1 MTNARAGNE
10 DGMTRRRASL
20 VLNGRLL
27 FLAAWVCGVVGL
39 TAHVDAAV
47 VAAGALLI
55 GAAATGLGRRDARG
69 VFLSLALAG
78 MGVAWLVAG
87 LTGGA

>member
-1 MTNARAGNE
+1 MPTARGGNE
-10 DGMTRRRASL
+10 DRMTRRRASL
-20 VLNGRLL
+20 VLDGRLL

-47 VAAGALLI
+47 VAAGVLLI
-55 GAAATGLGRRDARG
+55 GAAAVALARRDARSVLLG
-69 VFLSLALAG
+69 LAMAA